1 MSELFQAMNKTAT
14 TDNGAKAHYSSLS
27 SNLDFFY
34 LSGASRGKDIKQEF
48 KAALAENPEIAL
60 RTLQWLR
67 DIRGGSGER
76 QLYRELVKV
85 LHDSEFN
92 RAPLV
97 QLFQKTPEIGRY
109 DDLLWFAENLSEPYS
124 DHALVQFQDDLREN
138 NGLAFKWT
146 PIKGIVAKKLRT
158 RLGFKKEADW
168 RKFVVAGRK
177 TVEQQMC
184 AKQWNDINFSHVP
197 SVASARYQKAFGR
210 NAPEVYSTYIQS
222 LVKGEAGV
230 KINAGAVYP
239 YDVYKSC
246 FSGNPEVAEQ
256 QWKALPNYLEGSK
269 ERILPLIDVSG
280 SMGCSAGG
288 GSLNCMDVA
297 ISLGWY
303 VAERNEGEFKNTFM
317 TFEDKPRLLKLQNP
331 VSLLSTFQGIKQV
344 PWGRN
349 TNIQNAFS
357 TLLQAARDSSVSE
370 EGMPTTIL
378 ILSDMQFDCS
388 YVGGRDV
395 TAFEMMRAE
404 YEKFGYR
411 LPKIVFWNLNASNKS
426 VPVTR
431 HETGTAMVSGYSP
444 SLLKG
449 ILSGGMTPEQIMLDV
464 VMDDRYSLSPD
475 YFK

>member
-14 TDNGAKAHYSSLS
+14 TDNGARAHYSSLS
-27 SNLDFFY
+27 ANLDFFY

-67 DIRGGSGER
+67 DVRGGAGER

-92 RAPLV
+92 RAQLV
-97 QLFQKTPEIGRY
+97 ELFQKTPEIGRY

-124 DHALVQFQDDLREN
+124 DHALIQFQNGLREN

-146 PIKGIVAKKLRT
+146 PIKGAIAKKLRT
-158 RLGFKKEADW
+158 RLGFKKEVDW

-197 SVASARYQKAFGR
+197 SLASARYQKAFGR
-210 NAPEVYSTYIQS
+210 NAQENYSVYIQS

-246 FSGNPEVAEQ
+246 FSGTPEVAEQ
-256 QWKALPNYLEGSK
+256 QWKALPNYLENSNEK
-269 ERILPLIDVSG
+269 ILPLIDVSG
-280 SMGCSAGG
+280 SMSCAAGG
-288 GSLNCMDVA
+288 SGSLSCMDVA

-303 VAERNEGEFKNTFM
+303 VADKSEGEFKNTFM
-317 TFEDKPRLLKLQNP
+317 TFEDKPRLLKLQSP
-331 VSLLSTFQGIKQV
+331 VSLLSTFEGIRQA
-344 PWGRN
+344 PWDRG
-349 TNIQNAFS
+349 TNIQNVFA
-357 TLLQAARDSSVSE
+357 TLLQAARDSSVAE
-370 EGMPTTIL
+370 ENMPTMIL
-378 ILSDMQFDCS
+378 ILSDMQFDCP
-388 YVGGRDV
+388 YVEGRSV
-395 TAFEMMRAE
+395 TAFDMMKVE
-404 YEKFGYR
+404 YGKFGYK

-464 VMDDRYSLSPD
+464 VMIDRYKL
-475 YFK
+475 